1 MGFAENFEDLQ
12 IWQRSRVLTNEIY
25 DAFEKI
31 RDFEFRS
38 QIQRASVSVINNIAE
53 GFERRTKKD
62 FAHFLD
68 LAKGSAG
75 EVRSMLYLSGD
86 RKYITEKSAEQL
98 RSEYKDLSKS
108 IGALASVSVMN
119 NIAEGFERRTKKDF
133 AHFLDLS
140 KGSSGEVR
148 SMLYLAEDR
157 RYLDKSSAEQ
167 LRVDYKDLSK
177 SIGALASKLRSQQ

>member
-25 DAFEKI
+25 DAFENI

-38 QIQRASVSVINNIAE
+38 QIQRASVSVMNNISE

-75 EVRSMLYLSGD
+75 EVRSMLYL
-86 RKYITEKSAEQL
+86 
-98 RSEYKDLSKS
+98 
-108 IGALASVSVMN
+108 
-119 NIAEGFERRTKKDF
+119 
-133 AHFLDLS
+133 
-140 KGSSGEVR
+140 
-148 SMLYLAEDR
+148 AEDR
-157 RYLDKSSAEQ
+157 RYIDKSFAER

>member
-1 MGFAENFEDLQ
+1 MRFAENFEDLQ
-12 IWQRSRVLTNEIY
+12 IWQRSRVLTNAVY
-25 DAFEKI
+25 NAFEKI

-38 QIQRASVSVINNIAE
+38 QIQRASVSVMNNISE

-75 EVRSMLYLSGD
+75 EVRSMLYL
-86 RKYITEKSAEQL
+86 
-98 RSEYKDLSKS
+98 
-108 IGALASVSVMN
+108 
-119 NIAEGFERRTKKDF
+119 
-133 AHFLDLS
+133 
-140 KGSSGEVR
+140 
-148 SMLYLAEDR
+148 AEDR
-157 RYLDKSSAEQ
+157 RYIDKSFAER